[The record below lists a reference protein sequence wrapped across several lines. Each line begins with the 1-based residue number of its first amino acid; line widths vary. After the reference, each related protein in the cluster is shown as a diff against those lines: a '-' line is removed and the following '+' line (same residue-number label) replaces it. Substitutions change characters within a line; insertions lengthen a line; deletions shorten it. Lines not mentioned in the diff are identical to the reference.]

1 MKNIIE
7 YAFEQYSGNKAYGVF
22 VMKLPENIQRMNMCF
37 KEIKDLFASAG
48 IDDFSRLPSDPTERQ
63 KFSKLFRELNKYL
76 EPAKVQGFVWDK
88 LTYEV
93 EDSDGVSGVYT
104 VDFDK
109 GIYDALLMRYKELSR
124 GGDGGGEDAAYD
136 IDPYLMSLS
145 TEKIDADYMDSRF
158 KKYIKTLDEHADE
171 ATVDAALNELH
182 RSFASLS
189 QDEQKFANIVL
200 KDIQNGDLIVHDDRS
215 VRDYIVEYQARAKND
230 QIHRMAEIL
239 GLHEQKLRDIMDKH
253 VTENDIDAFGQ
264 YNDLVQSVDIDT
276 AKAYFDKKEG
286 EDIPKRKVRSKLDS
300 LLRKYIL
307 SGGFD
312 IE

>member
-1 MKNIIE
+1 
-7 YAFEQYSGNKAYGVF
+7 
-22 VMKLPENIQRMNMCF
+22 
-37 KEIKDLFASAG
+37 
-48 IDDFSRLPSDPTERQ
+48 
-63 KFSKLFRELNKYL
+63 
-76 EPAKVQGFVWDK
+76 
-88 LTYEV
+88 
-93 EDSDGVSGVYT
+93 
-104 VDFDK
+104 
-109 GIYDALLMRYKELSR
+109 
-124 GGDGGGEDAAYD
+124 
-136 IDPYLMSLS
+136 MSLS

-158 KKYIKTLDEHADE
+158 KKYIKTLDEHVDE